1 MKDLKT
7 YIIIALFIWIVLFYT
22 CNKPKVVT
30 ETKTVTRVDSLFFRD
45 TIEKI
50 VEIPRTRLILVDST
64 QNNTILS
71 DFNDTSV
78 FSSTYT
84 YNYTDSLLDALIYV
98 SNDSRPYNVELEYK
112 MKQFTLKDSVY
123 VRDSV
128 YNEVKKS
135 FLSVGAT
142 VLGSKNSF
150 GFAPMLQYNHKKGNN
165 YSIGY
170 DVINGNFHVGFSK
183 KLSFR

>member
-1 MKDLKT
+1 MKRIKDI
-7 YIIIALFIWIVLFYT
+7 IIIALFTWIVLFYT
-22 CNKPKVVT
+22 CNKPKVIT

-50 VEIPRTRLILVDST
+50 VEIPRTKLILVDST
-64 QNNTILS
+64 RNKPILS
-71 DFNDTSV
+71 DFNDSSI
-78 FSSTYT
+78 FSSTYY
-84 YNYTDSLLDALIYV
+84 YNHKDSLLDATIYV
-98 SNDSRPYNVELEYK
+98 ENDKRPLNVDFSYK

-128 YNEVKKS
+128 YQEAKKS
-135 FLSVGAT
+135 FMSVGAT

-165 YSIGY
+165 YSFGY
-170 DVINGNFHVGFSK
+170 DVINGNFHVGFTK